1 MAQNSIA
8 SELNDLLITHDF
20 DVDALSTKT
29 GKPSVNERGVPDSS
43 EADMFKFDWVGPTGK
58 NYGTAVILLDQ
69 NGGLTMYFGDNLG
82 RTMDPEDKKAW
93 YGDSETNSPG
103 FLEQLKHFAIR
114 TSKIRGGFGLED
126 LSKLKY
132 AIAGQAALTESFYGT
147 KKVSYSG
154 QPTEARLMIKHSR
167 PITEGD
173 KRYRYV
179 ESLFIETVEG
189 ECFRLP
195 FRKLAGGRAMLEHVR
210 QGGKPYD
217 LRGQHIA
224 ETVNQINVLSQFRRA
239 HQGRVFEGAAGDLVT
254 ETDQYYQRLNHNLK
268 HMATGRGYN
277 RYFESWKPAD
287 ISEGDIMV
295 EDLRGMFVETRID
308 PRIESALP
316 MLAKIQQ
323 EAKAMKEADIFES
336 WAARLVE
343 GTWAMP
349 DTPEKMTQLKTW
361 LGEPK
366 PLGPD
371 AEDVTDVL
379 YDLIG
384 DDALFDQLSG
394 MAEEDPTADA
404 VPIVQAWIT
413 RNKDQSP
420 ELSEL
425 AMSFQ
430 TAAPA
435 APEAPAAPPAPA
447 APTPEAP
454 PAAPAQP
461 PVAEGDN
468 LQTFESLQH
477 MRRLA
482 GMPVNENVLTD
493 HTRHTLKHILHT
505 FRRDIHDFLRHGDLS
520 DHLYDALFD
529 YYHEDMP
536 YGVAKA
542 RTGDPYEWISD
553 RLHRDLGD
561 HGMLDENWTLP
572 PADATPEEAEAIMK
586 NNQAQQDIVNKS
598 AIFPTPAEPYT
609 GPTSGGVPSNL
620 PAGVNRLQVNKPTAP
635 AVAPEPAPAAEPA
648 AAPTTLQK
656 HYQDNP
662 LVRGLSPKRMEEEG
676 NITVRKVRSPKIVQT
691 QGIPRSDISSWKF
704 NDDPLPHT
712 ELNPYS
718 MPQGP
723 DISLPMTDLKS
734 SPMPQ
739 GPDLTSG
746 EPFADEV
753 GYDGKWIPRI
763 HISGVGKTHDDDET
777 LDECN
782 YTALNEYCPK
792 HGLRECWLEEMTESI
807 LETGAKLI
815 SEADWSTVKPPKQ
828 SNVPAANP
836 MAQDPA
842 QRAQSALDATQN
854 GPAAASPMSQDPA
867 QRAQAAVRPVTPAK
881 AAGSTTPT
889 QEKGSTMPLAPT
901 TPADSGDQLDR
912 LKQLA
917 GQATPDLAK
926 QNLFKRLNNIPQSD
940 QPTQNLYKG
949 LNNIPQSG
957 QTQPMDALYKGLNGT
972 PAPAAAPAFRTP
984 GEAHAG
990 QGGYDYNDDPDQSDA
1005 ETARLARSGIP
1016 GEPKGQ
1022 AHAGQGGYDYNDDAE
1037 TKGQAHAGQGGY
1049 DYNDDPDQS
1058 DAETARLGRAGNSPS
1073 FRTPGEAHADQDGY
1087 DYNDDEDQ
1095 SDAETARLGRAG
1107 TPNTPND
1114 RKMNDANWLGELARI
1129 KSLAMIRN

>member
-20 DVDALSTKT
+20 DVAALSTKT
-29 GKPSVNERGVPDSS
+29 GKPAVNTRGVPDTS

-58 NYGTAVILLDQ
+58 NYGTVVILLDQ
-69 NGGLTMYFGDNLG
+69 NGGMTMYFGDNLG
-82 RTMDPEDKKAW
+82 RTMDPEDKKSW

-217 LRGQHIA
+217 MRGQHIA
-224 ETVNQINVLSQFRRA
+224 ETVNQLNVLSQFRRA

-268 HMATGRGYN
+268 HMASSRGYN

-343 GTWAMP
+343 GTWALP

-361 LGEPK
+361 LGQPQ

-371 AEDVTDVL
+371 AENVTDVL

-384 DDALFDQLSG
+384 DDALFDQLSA
-394 MAEEDPTADA
+394 MAAEDPDADA
-404 VPIVQAWIT
+404 VPLVQAWIT

-420 ELSEL
+420 ELAEL

-435 APEAPAAPPAPA
+435 APAAPPAPPAPEAPPAPA
-447 APTPEAP
+447 AP
-454 PAAPAQP
+454 AAPAPPQP
-461 PVAEGDN
+461 PVAENLNAMRRLAGMSDVDEGEHDLVDIGPALHGLKSEFDKFMNHGDRMERDPAYGNKWRKHYAKIAAKERMRHGGDHPDHEVYPDPEVDEGDN
-468 LQTFESLQH
+468 LQTFESLQR

-493 HTRHTLKHILHT
+493 DTRHTLKHILHT
-505 FRRDIHDFLRHGDLS
+505 FRRDIKDWLQHGDMPE
-520 DHLYDALFD
+520 HLYDALYD
-529 YYHEDMP
+529 YYYDDMP
-536 YGVAKA
+536 YGVKKAKA
-542 RTGDPYEWISD
+542 RDRDPSKWIGD
-553 RLHRDLGD
+553 RLYQDLGD

-572 PADATPEEAEAIMK
+572 PADATPEEADAIMQK
-586 NNQAQQDIVNKS
+586 NQAQQDIVNKS

-635 AVAPEPAPAAEPA
+635 AVAQEPAPAPDPA

-676 NITVRKVRSPKIVQT
+676 NITVQKIRSPKIVQT
-691 QGIPRSDISSWKF
+691 QGIPRHDIKSFDF
-704 NDDPLPHT
+704 NDDPLPHSD
-712 ELNPYS
+712 LGS
-718 MPQGP
+718 SRMAQGP
-723 DISLPMTDLKS
+723 DIALSMMDLDH
-734 SPMPQ
+734 SPVA
-739 GPDLTSG
+739 GLDLTGDS
-746 EPFADEV
+746 EP
-753 GYDGKWIPRI
+753 
-763 HISGVGKTHDDDET
+763 

-782 YTALNEYCPK
+782 YTMENHYCPV
-792 HGLRECWLEEMTESI
+792 HGLKECWLEEMNQSF
-807 LETGAKLI
+807 LETGSKLI
-815 SEADWSTVKPPKQ
+815 NDIDEADYDLGYKSNQ
-828 SNVPAANP
+828 SPFVDPRANYVMPANAAEREQDLKDYGHLTKDEYLGNPQSLINKNVPYRLPGKTIKNPFAYDGSPGAKNYNYDMPANAAER
-836 MAQDPA
+836 AQD
-842 QRAQSALDATQN
+842 LKDFGHMTKDEYL
-854 GPAAASPMSQDPA
+854 GDPKSFINKN
-867 QRAQAAVRPVTPAK
+867 VNSKPV
-881 AAGSTTPT
+881 
-889 QEKGSTMPLAPT
+889 APT
-901 TPADSGDQLDR
+901 MEDR
-912 LKQLA
+912 
-917 GQATPDLAK
+917 T
-926 QNLFKRLNNIPQSD
+926 F
-940 QPTQNLYKG
+940 
-949 LNNIPQSG
+949 
-957 QTQPMDALYKGLNGT
+957 DA
-972 PAPAAAPAFRTP
+972 
-984 GEAHAG
+984 
-990 QGGYDYNDDPDQSDA
+990 
-1005 ETARLARSGIP
+1005 
-1016 GEPKGQ
+1016 
-1022 AHAGQGGYDYNDDAE
+1022 
-1037 TKGQAHAGQGGY
+1037 
-1049 DYNDDPDQS
+1049 
-1058 DAETARLGRAGNSPS
+1058 
-1073 FRTPGEAHADQDGY
+1073 
-1087 DYNDDEDQ
+1087 
-1095 SDAETARLGRAG
+1095 
-1107 TPNTPND
+1107 
-1114 RKMNDANWLGELARI
+1114 ELARI
-1129 KSLAMIRN
+1129 KSLSSFK